1 MATNVPKLTYS
12 VPEVCE
18 ALQISRTT
26 LWKLVR
32 SRRLKPVRI
41 GRRVLFSLKAVDEF
55 LNGDSSSAHR
65 SRLDVGQRRD
75 EVLVT
80 GSEGRRG
87 GSAPRCRGDALPSPI
102 RPERRADQPAF
113 AIATTLCTWWG
124 MPSSRF
130 GQNSLLNASADAS
143 AISAST
149 A

>member
-1 MATNVPKLTYS
+1 MATSIPKLTYS

-65 SRLDVGQRRD
+65 SR
-75 EVLVT
+75 
-80 GSEGRRG
+80 
-87 GSAPRCRGDALPSPI
+87 
-102 RPERRADQPAF
+102 
-113 AIATTLCTWWG
+113 
-124 MPSSRF
+124 
-130 GQNSLLNASADAS
+130 
-143 AISAST
+143 
-149 A
+149 